1 MFYKRVVHKPLGKIL
16 LEKGIITSEQLGE
29 VLSLRDKEKK
39 LTGEILVEKGYA
51 SEEDIMFALMSQ
63 YEIPYFPLKNY
74 QLDFELFMRF
84 PVFEMERYE
93 FVPVEQIESMVSV
106 VTSNPL
112 SKRLVEY
119 IRQEATLDAVAF
131 ISTPSEIREVLKRYK
146 EQYGVA

>member
-51 SEEDIMFALMSQ
+51 TEEDIMFALMSQ

-93 FVPVEQIESMVSV
+93 FVPVEQIESMVSI

-119 IRQEATLDAVAF
+119 IKQEATLDAVAF
-131 ISTPSEIREVLKRYK
+131 ISTPSEIKEVLKRYK